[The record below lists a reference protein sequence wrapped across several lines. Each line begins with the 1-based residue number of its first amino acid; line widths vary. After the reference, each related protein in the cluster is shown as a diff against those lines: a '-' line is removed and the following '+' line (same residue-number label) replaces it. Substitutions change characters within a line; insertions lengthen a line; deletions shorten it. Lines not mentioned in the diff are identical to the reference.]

1 MREIQI
7 HEAVKNAIENDRCI
21 TLPEFL
27 GASKIKPTNGPGH
40 CIVMRADGSDPSKY
54 GWQPSAQELL
64 RSDWEIVD

>member
-27 GASKIKPTNGPGH
+27 GTSKIKPTNGPGH
-40 CIVMRADGSDPSKY
+40 CIVMRADG
-54 GWQPSAQELL
+54 WQPSAEELL
-64 RSDWEIVD
+64 RSDWEVVD